1 MAKQLIPLLK
11 EEALNE
17 SLETIYRLSGMQFH
31 NFLKR
36 IRLSTKNYGR
46 ESKLPFE
53 HLSQSSINAFNYLD
67 TIDEIDPKSITNLL
81 IASLKETRE
90 LREERNQLQA
100 KFGKIDQELKEIKNE
115 LKVVIASN
123 YAIED
128 ALQTHKRN
136 IHEFA
141 EDASK
146 IVERRIGPRLEER
159 LEEVD
164 MHEFLKMTLEE
175 LRQHLGHSI
184 SEFTTFI
191 GRSKS
196 YYHKRKHRPIDSLTS
211 EEIIF
216 FEDMKL
222 HKRFFITKEDEYNLR
237 ALPLTKLNYKKGY

>member
-1 MAKQLIPLLK
+1 MVKPLIPLIK
-11 EEALNE
+11 EEALEE

-31 NFLKR
+31 DFLKR

-46 ESKLPFE
+46 ESKLPFK
-53 HLSQSSINAFNYLD
+53 HLSQSSIGAFNYLD
-67 TIDEIDPKSITNLL
+67 TVNEIDPKSITNLL
-81 IASLKETRE
+81 IASLKETRK
-90 LREERNQLQA
+90 LREERDELEA
-100 KFGKIDQELKEIKNE
+100 KFVKVDQELREIRND
-115 LKVVIASN
+115 LKVVMASN

-128 ALQTHKRN
+128 ALETHKRN

-146 IVERRIGPRLEER
+146 IVEYRIGPRLEER
-159 LEEVD
+159 LEEVK
-164 MHEFLKMTLEE
+164 MSEFLNMTLEE
-175 LRQHLGHSI
+175 LRHHLGQSI

-196 YYHKRKHRPIDSLTS
+196 YYHKRKHRSIDSLTK

-222 HKRFFITKEDEYNLR
+222 CKRFFITKEDEYNLR
-237 ALPLTKLNYKKGY
+237 ALPLKKLNYKKG